1 MPTKVILKVTKG
13 QRAGKEISFD
23 QRESLILG
31 RQPGDCKIE
40 LPEST
45 ISRYHCLID
54 IDPPEM
60 MVRDFGSL
68 NGTWLNG
75 ENIGQRNADVSAEE
89 GRKQTYKL
97 FPLKSGDKLGLGAED
112 KQGGGRIC
120 EIELDVV
127 LPQYCA
133 DCFCEI
139 EKPEYFDA
147 NHQPVCADCHEKA
160 EEHRKKEEAA
170 KLAEQK
176 AAKER
181 LDAEQRARELEK
193 KEREAK
199 EQAEKERL
207 EKERR
212 EAEKRAA
219 AAAEKE
225 RQEAIRIANEKAIR
239 KKEEAMKA
247 AERDKRNNRKCEIC
261 GVALSGGP
269 NEPNICPSC
278 LRDPEKA
285 LRFLMQQALKG
296 NKDVQEIAG
305 YRNIKLLGKGG
316 MGAVWLVEEEKT
328 GKQMAL
334 KLMLQGAAAD
344 EHSKK
349 LFLRE
354 AYISGQLV
362 HDNVVRQYKCGQSG
376 DAYFIL
382 MELCRGGSV
391 GDLIKKKGGKLDIK
405 LATHITLQVLEGL
418 HYTHNVQVVA
428 TLKNGELVESKGV
441 VHRDFKPDNIFLAD
455 DSSRP
460 VAKVADFGLAKT
472 FDTAGLSGN
481 TSNGVYGGTIPF
493 MPRQQIINFRYARP
507 DVDVWAAAASYYNML
522 TGYYAKDFSR
532 GDAASIVLNT
542 SAVPIRVRNSQIPK
556 RLAEV
561 IDAALID
568 NPKIGIQTALE
579 LKSRIES
586 AL

>member
-1 MPTKVILKVTKG
+1 
-13 QRAGKEISFD
+13 
-23 QRESLILG
+23 
-31 RQPGDCKIE
+31 
-40 LPEST
+40 
-45 ISRYHCLID
+45 
-54 IDPPEM
+54 M

-97 FPLKSGDKLGLGAED
+97 FPLKSGDRLGVGAED

-120 EIELDVV
+120 EIELEVV
-127 LPQYCA
+127 FPQYCA
-133 DCFCEI
+133 DCLCEI
-139 EKPEYFDA
+139 EKPEYFDT
-147 NHQPVCADCHEKA
+147 NHQPVCVNCYE
-160 EEHRKKEEAA
+160 KKEERRRKEEGV
-170 KLAEQK
+170 KLAEEK

-181 LDAEQRARELEK
+181 LEAERRVRELEK

-199 EQAEKERL
+199 EQAERERL

-212 EAEKRAA
+212 EAEKQAV

-225 RQEAIRIANEKAIR
+225 KQEAIRLAKEKAIQE
-239 KKEEAMKA
+239 KEEARKA
-247 AERDKRNNRKCEIC
+247 AEREKRNNRKCQVC
-261 GVALSGGP
+261 GATLSGGP
-269 NEPNICPSC
+269 NEPNICLSC
-278 LRDPEKA
+278 RKNHPEKV
-285 LRFLMQQALKG
+285 LQFFIRQALKG
-296 NKDVQEIAG
+296 NKDVQDIAG
-305 YRNIKLLGKGG
+305 YRNIELLGKGG

-344 EHSKK
+344 KESKD

-354 AYISGQLV
+354 AYLSGQLD
-362 HDNVVRQYKCGQSG
+362 HKNVVRQYKCGQSG

-391 GDLIKKKGGKLDIK
+391 DELIKKKGGKLDID
-405 LATHITLQVLEGL
+405 LATHIILQVLEGL
-418 HYTHNVQVVA
+418 HYTHNAQVVA
-428 TLKNGELVESKGV
+428 TLKNGELLEAKGV
-441 VHRDFKPDNIFLAD
+441 IHRDFKPANIFLTD
-455 DSSRP
+455 DSSHP

-481 TSNGVYGGTIPF
+481 TRDGVFGGTIVF
-493 MPRQQIINFRYARP
+493 MPRQQIINFRYSKP

-522 TGYYAKDFSR
+522 TGYYPKDFSR
-532 GDAASIVLNT
+532 GDAVSIVLNT
-542 SAVPIRVRNSQIPK
+542 SAVPIRLRNSQIPQ

-579 LKSRIES
+579 LKSRIET